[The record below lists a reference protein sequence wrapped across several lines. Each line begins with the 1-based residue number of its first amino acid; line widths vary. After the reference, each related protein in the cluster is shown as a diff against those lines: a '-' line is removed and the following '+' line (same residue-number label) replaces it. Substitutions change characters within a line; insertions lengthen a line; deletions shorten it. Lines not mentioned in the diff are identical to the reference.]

1 MAQRDAQL
9 STEDERTGPMDQAT
23 LVANKKIRSAA
34 PPSSPPPPKKKR
46 KANVPPTAS
55 SCTMDLDSIAAAATA
70 SCRTPLLLQRIA
82 TVEDACGLELYA
94 CASAVDVATCRTVI
108 NLVSDKLFS
117 GGEGGGIDGV
127 DLQPC
132 YQIDLIDPAPV
143 RVSALPL
150 KRRLFFLVVAPLL
163 RVLRDELNTRFVP
176 SCASGTPSL
185 RLVQCF
191 VRRYQPGER
200 VELSTHRDMSQL
212 TINVLLSDPAVDFSG
227 GGCYIFGDSKHG
239 TDSAADRERCRV
251 MEGET
256 QGAAL
261 IHSGQLLHGALPTT
275 SGVRYILVLYFQLN
289 GYHCTFVKSKR
300 PAFKF
305 DFVCPK

>member
-1 MAQRDAQL
+1 M
-9 STEDERTGPMDQAT
+9 E
-23 LVANKKIRSAA
+23 
-34 PPSSPPPPKKKR
+34 PPPPKKR
-46 KANVPPTAS
+46 KANAPPHTTAS
-55 SCTMDLDSIAAAATA
+55 SCTMDLDSIAAVATA
-70 SCRTPLLLQRIA
+70 SCRTPLLQRIA
-82 TVEDACGLELYA
+82 TVEDACGLDLYA
-94 CASAVDVATCRTVI
+94 CADAVDVATCRAVI
-108 NLVSDKLFS
+108 NLVSDTVFS

-127 DLQPC
+127 DQQPC
-132 YQIDLIDPAPV
+132 YQIDLIDPAPA

-176 SCASGTPSL
+176 PCASATPTL

-212 TINVLLSDPAVDFSG
+212 TINVLLSDPAIDFSG
-227 GGCYIFGDSKHG
+227 GGCYLFGDTKHG

-251 MEGET
+251 VEGET

-275 SGVRYILVLYFQLN
+275 SGVRYILVLFFQLH
-289 GYHCTFVKSKR
+289 GYHCKFVKPKR
-300 PAFKF
+300 PSFKF
-305 DFVCPK
+305 DFVRTK

>member
-1 MAQRDAQL
+1 VAQRDAQL

-275 SGVRYILVLYFQLN
+275 SGVRYILVLFFQLN
-289 GYHCTFVKSKR
+289 GYHCTFVKPKR